1 MSLVSSLNTFN
12 KLLKLFLSHFSY
24 LSNEDKAFNK
34 HILSTDYLP
43 STMLAAG
50 DINLVGIGGGVEC
63 ETVPRVVQAG
73 LPRCSAGVCLCLC
86 ACVHVHG
93 CEGSKGD
100 SPQGGGKTDSVLRD
114 KAEPTVLTEKAE
126 QRGNVPRAH
135 TASLRGGKEIIHTSE
150 KS

>member
-73 LPRCSAGVCLCLC
+73 LELMTILPPPSQVLSWCMPVFVCLC
-86 ACVHVHG
+86 ACAWV
-93 CEGSKGD
+93 
-100 SPQGGGKTDSVLRD
+100 
-114 KAEPTVLTEKAE
+114 
-126 QRGNVPRAH
+126 
-135 TASLRGGKEIIHTSE
+135 
-150 KS
+150 

>member
-1 MSLVSSLNTFN
+1 MKSQPDNRLFPFYRVPGLLAWQLRNMSLVSSLNTFN

-73 LPRCSAGVCLCLC
+73 LELMTILPAPSQVLSWCMAVLVCMCVGVKEAKVTPLRVEERQTDRER
-86 ACVHVHG
+86 A
-93 CEGSKGD
+93 EG
-100 SPQGGGKTDSVLRD
+100 
-114 KAEPTVLTEKAE
+114 
-126 QRGNVPRAH
+126 
-135 TASLRGGKEIIHTSE
+135 
-150 KS
+150 